1 MSKDLKINK
10 KYSFHELPLVV
21 QNDYLIQMEDK
32 IESDKNDYF
41 YCLLKVS
48 YQKLLEEFDNMF
60 GPNLID
66 EIESNYVINLAN
78 DIVVHGL
85 NYPPICSE
93 GIHRSLAH
101 LYLKRD
107 MLRFELISKGS

>member
-1 MSKDLKINK
+1 MSKDLKISK

-21 QNDYLIQMEDK
+21 QNDYLIQIENE
-32 IESDKNDYF
+32 IESDKHNNF
-41 YCLLKVS
+41 FCLLKVS

-66 EIESNYVINLAN
+66 EMECDYVINLAD
-78 DIVVHGL
+78 DIVAHGL

-93 GIHRSLAH
+93 GTHRSLAH

-107 MLRFELISKGS
+107 MLRFELISKES